1 VDLPRQRAEVGDLT
15 RDINVALVVELV
27 LTREHWWP
35 SETDSSPFAASRSLL
50 LDESVRIVRY
60 GDRIQ
65 MLSGT
70 EYATDGMRQEPVAE
84 AADNRVGIASCF

>member
-1 VDLPRQRAEVGDLT
+1 LITFPTGSVDLPRQRAEVGDLT
-15 RDINVALVVELV
+15 RDINVALVVESV

-60 GDRIQ
+60 SDCEFKKDRANLDGDSR
-65 MLSGT
+65 
-70 EYATDGMRQEPVAE
+70 D
-84 AADNRVGIASCF
+84 